1 MLPILTSPRMLSVR
15 PAPMTT
21 ELTVG
26 AATVALRPLTIVND
40 EKVGLIFAKFRLPA
54 VVMVLSEPMRKA
66 PKVLMPPVVVMTSRV
81 YVLRAE

>member
-54 VVMVLSEPMRKA
+54 VVMVSAEPMRKA
-66 PKVLMPPVVVMTSRV
+66 PKVLIPPVVVMTSRV
-81 YVLRAE
+81 